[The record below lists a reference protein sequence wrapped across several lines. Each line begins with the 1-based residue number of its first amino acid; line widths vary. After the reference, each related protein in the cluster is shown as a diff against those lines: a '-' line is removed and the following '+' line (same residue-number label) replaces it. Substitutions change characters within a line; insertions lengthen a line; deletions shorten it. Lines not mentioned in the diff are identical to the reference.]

1 MRRGVRSWWSCC
13 DEALVHA
20 APGWDF
26 CTIGDLAQ
34 PEKGSIRIGPFGSAL
49 KKHEYS
55 ETGVRVLGIEDVH
68 PNQFLS
74 DRCKYIPDA
83 KFCELR
89 QYEVSDGDVLVT
101 NMGTV
106 GRACVVPVGTERSII
121 SSHLIK
127 VSLNRSRA
135 DPNYLCWML
144 NYSPLVVAQIRAKS
158 HGAIMAGFNS
168 SLLKSLRIPLPPL
181 AEQKRI
187 ARILDAADALRVKC
201 REALAQL
208 DTLLQST
215 FLDMFGDPVA
225 NSNISS
231 AIMTEVVTKFIDY
244 RGKSPEKSKGGIPL
258 ITAKIVKEK
267 EVKEPNEFIPANS
280 YDAWMRRGIPNP
292 GDVVITTEA
301 PMGEVAL
308 VPNYKAAFAQRLLIL
323 QPDETKVKSIYLMWA
338 LTMPFVIRQ
347 IRQRSTGSTVTGIR
361 SREFKKI
368 TLPIPS
374 LDLQHHFAG
383 IVESVKQQRARHRE
397 HLAELDT
404 LFASLQSRAFR
415 GDL

>member
-1 MRRGVRSWWSCC
+1 MRLSYTPP
-13 DEALVHA
+13 
-20 APGWDF
+20 PGWDF
-26 CTIGDLAQ
+26 ATVGDLAK

-55 ETGVRVLGIEDVH
+55 ENGIRVLGIEDVH

-106 GRACVVPVGTERSII
+106 GRACVVPVGTQRSII

-187 ARILDAADALRVKC
+187 ARILDAADALRAKR
-201 REALAQL
+201 REAFVQL

-215 FLDMFGDPVA
+215 FLDMFGDPVTNPMGWEVRPLNELLGQKSTNGAYYPRDAYSSVGTRMVHMA
-225 NSNISS
+225 NAFYGVVNPNEVKRVDAPLADIEKYGLLPTDILVSRRSLNYEGS
-231 AIMTEVVTKFIDY
+231 AKPCLI
-244 RGKSPEKSKGGIPL
+244 PETDEPL
-258 ITAKIVKEK
+258 IFESSLIRVRPDRQRVQTIYLFHYLLNDRARSKYVFPLVTRSTISGISQSNLMKVKIV
-267 EVKEPNEFIPANS
+267 
-280 YDAWMRRGIPNP
+280 
-292 GDVVITTEA
+292 
-301 PMGEVAL
+301 
-308 VPNYKAAFAQRLLIL
+308 
-323 QPDETKVKSIYLMWA
+323 
-338 LTMPFVIRQ
+338 
-347 IRQRSTGSTVTGIR
+347 
-361 SREFKKI
+361 
-368 TLPIPS
+368 LPP
-374 LDLQHHFAG
+374 LDLQHRFAA
-383 IVESVKQQRARHRE
+383 IVQSVEQQKTRQRA